1 MYIKEFRTRPLFPTF
16 KFFPECFIKYGIP
29 IFDSLF
35 DIGWSSFVPSSPN
48 PHCPEPVRLF
58 YSNLRVTCSHPLQLQ
73 TLVYD
78 TLINVTPALIS
89 FVLGAPLVGL
99 TTHNNDQLDAIRFN
113 VPAALRA
120 LNYAQESTLPPL
132 HIGRLSSHLRT
143 IHFLITR
150 HFLPRSFDLTTLS
163 SIDIWILYHAT
174 ITQLPLSIPHL
185 MLQTLHDASLSSY
198 TGKLP
203 FASFITTLLLKV
215 GVDLQFKVW
224 DSTIY
229 PLRAQSVLRK
239 LNIPNA
245 PQRPKPDITKG
256 GAQGISYCCTDGEIC
271 AKLSLLAVTIKAGG
285 DWNIAEE
292 FALKNTLHHTIQEFV
307 AFLKRRGDW
316 DLLTIVNANLGK
328 SKKAKEIK
336 ELIIKLAT
344 KESEQDDCSDYE
356 SDPEIDF

>member
-1 MYIKEFRTRPLFPTF
+1 MMSSLILVAQNLGSHHRSEADKERYIREFRTRPLFPTF
-16 KFFPECFIKYGIP
+16 KFFPEGFIKYGIP

-78 TLINVTPALIS
+78 TVINVTPALIS

-99 TTHNNDQLDAIRFN
+99 TVHNNDQLAAARFD

-132 HIGRLSSHLRT
+132 HIGRFTFSSLVISFHDLLILPPFHPLTSGSCTMPQSLNSRSVFPISCFKPFTMHLYL
-143 IHFLITR
+143 LIPAN
-150 HFLPRSFDLTTLS
+150 F
-163 SIDIWILYHAT
+163 
-174 ITQLPLSIPHL
+174 PLL
-185 MLQTLHDASLSSY
+185 ASLLLFFSKS
-198 TGKLP
+198 GLNE
-203 FASFITTLLLKV
+203 TTAR
-215 GVDLQFKVW
+215 
-224 DSTIY
+224 IA
-229 PLRAQSVLRK
+229 R
-239 LNIPNA
+239 
-245 PQRPKPDITKG
+245 
-256 GAQGISYCCTDGEIC
+256 IC
-271 AKLSLLAVTIKAGG
+271 NS
-285 DWNIAEE
+285 
-292 FALKNTLHHTIQEFV
+292 
-307 AFLKRRGDW
+307 
-316 DLLTIVNANLGK
+316 K

-344 KESEQDDCSDYE
+344 KESERDDCSDYE

>member
-1 MYIKEFRTRPLFPTF
+1 MMSSFILAAQNLGSHHRSKADKERYIREFRTRPLFPTF
-16 KFFPECFIKYGIP
+16 KFFPEGFIKYG
-29 IFDSLF
+29 
-35 DIGWSSFVPSSPN
+35 
-48 PHCPEPVRLF
+48 
-58 YSNLRVTCSHPLQLQ
+58 
-73 TLVYD
+73 
-78 TLINVTPALIS
+78 
-89 FVLGAPLVGL
+89 APLIGL
-99 TTHNNDQLDAIRFN
+99 TVHNNDQLAAARFD

-120 LNYAQESTLPPL
+120 LNYAQKSTLPPL
-132 HIGRLSSHLRT
+132 HIGRLLPHLRM

-174 ITQLPLSIPHL
+174 ITQLPHSLPHL

-198 TGKLP
+198 AGHLP

-256 GAQGISYCCTDGEIC
+256 GAQGISYCCTD
-271 AKLSLLAVTIKAGG
+271 
-285 DWNIAEE
+285 
-292 FALKNTLHHTIQEFV
+292 
-307 AFLKRRGDW
+307 
-316 DLLTIVNANLGK
+316 
-328 SKKAKEIK
+328 
-336 ELIIKLAT
+336 
-344 KESEQDDCSDYE
+344 
-356 SDPEIDF
+356 